1 MAKLKKRFLRS
12 KKENETKVNGT
23 NNAGDVL
30 KEKMQSLV
38 AEEKYADAM
47 DVMAEIAQGGSM
59 DTEIMYLGA
68 VCYYNTGDYERAAK
82 WINNVLTYDAGHVK
96 ARLLLGKVCLMEDR
110 AEDGLKII
118 EAVLA
123 QNEESLSIADRD
135 DLESELCYYKY
146 SATDELESMPY
157 IRAFLG
163 ISQEISEADGQVTA
177 SEQHQKGELI
187 QPTTVAEGII
197 AQVMEKNICLL
208 EKVKLLNAFA
218 AGCYQNRDYQ
228 AAKTVLEAALQI
240 DSSDKVVLQNMI
252 YTYIANGEP
261 DRAMELAGSVPML
274 DFACLEMMK
283 GI

>member
-1 MAKLKKRFLRS
+1 MAKLKKRVLRS
-12 KKENETKVNGT
+12 KNKNATKVNEINTG
-23 NNAGDVL
+23 GVL

-47 DVMAEIAQGGSM
+47 DVMAEIAQEGSM

-68 VCYYNTGDYERAAK
+68 ICYYNTGDYERAAK
-82 WINNVLTYDAGHVK
+82 WLNNVLTYDAGHIK

-110 AEDGLKII
+110 AEDGLKLI

-123 QNEESLSIADRD
+123 QNRSSLSEADED
-135 DLESELCYYKY
+135 DLESELYYYKY
-146 SATDELESMPY
+146 NATEELAALPN
-157 IRAFLG
+157 IKAFLG
-163 ISQEISEADGQVTA
+163 ISQESAGKDEQEAADTRQ
-177 SEQHQKGELI
+177 EGEPT
-187 QPTTVAEGII
+187 QPTLMAEEII
-197 AQVMEKNICLL
+197 ARIMEKEVCLK

-228 AAKTVLEAALQI
+228 AAKLLLKAALQI
-240 DSSDKVVLQNMI
+240 DSGDKVLWQNMI
-252 YTYIANGEP
+252 YTCIANGEY

-274 DFACLEMMK
+274 DFGCLQMMK